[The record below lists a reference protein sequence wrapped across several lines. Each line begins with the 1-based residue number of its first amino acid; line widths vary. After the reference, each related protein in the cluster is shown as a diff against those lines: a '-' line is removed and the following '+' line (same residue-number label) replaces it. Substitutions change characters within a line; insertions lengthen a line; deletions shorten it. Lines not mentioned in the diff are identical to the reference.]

1 MRNLYTVF
9 RGESVPQ
16 SGSFY
21 KREACR
27 AIVREDD
34 LFLFIRSKK
43 YGECKFPGGGLEQGE
58 SHETCIAREMKEETG
73 RSLVG
78 TPIEYGK
85 VLELGKDL
93 RVDTDLWLQ
102 ESYYYICKASVSA
115 IEPVYDGYEIEY
127 GYYPVWLTI
136 EEAIEINHSVPD
148 HENIPWKM
156 RDTIVMERL
165 KKEKDFHAY

>member
-9 RGESVPQ
+9 RGDSVPQ

-21 KREACR
+21 LREACR

-43 YGECKFPGGGLEQGE
+43 YGECKFPGGGVENA
-58 SHETCIAREMKEETG
+58 ETHDHCLARELKEETG

-78 TPIEYGK
+78 SPVEYGK
-85 VLELGKDL
+85 VLEIGKDA
-93 RVDTDLWLQ
+93 RVTTDLWLQ
-102 ESYYYICKASVSA
+102 ESYYYCCHASVSA
-115 IEPVYDGYEIEY
+115 VAPNYDGYEIEY

-148 HENIPWKM
+148 STDIPWKQ

-165 KKEKDFHAY
+165 KKEKDFHAD